1 MAISPFAGAFLLAR
15 AHNKRELLALNRTRN
30 PLAQALARAYNKKE
44 LLALNKTKKS
54 LMLSRIFS

>member
-1 MAISPFAGAFLLAR
+1 MAISPSAGAFL
-15 AHNKRELLALNRTRN
+15 
-30 PLAQALARAYNKKE
+30 LARAYNKKE

>member
-30 PLAQALARAYNKKE
+30 PLAQALARAYNKRE
-44 LLALNKTKKS
+44 LSAL
-54 LMLSRIFS
+54 